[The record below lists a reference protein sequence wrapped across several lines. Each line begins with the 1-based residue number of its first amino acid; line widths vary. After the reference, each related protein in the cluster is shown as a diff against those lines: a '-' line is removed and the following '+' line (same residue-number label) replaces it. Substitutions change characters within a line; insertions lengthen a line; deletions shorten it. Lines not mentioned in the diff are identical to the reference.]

1 MSKTVNVKYF
11 AETAF
16 AKEPQKA
23 TEELAGYDL
32 YPAEAKTILP
42 GKNDLVC
49 LDLHWAIQKGFCG
62 RIFPRSSLIK
72 ENNVTVEAGLIDAD
86 YRGLV
91 YAILVNHSEK
101 VFTARTGDRIAQ
113 AVFFEKFEERFE
125 KVRKQEQLGV
135 TKRGS
140 GGFCSTG
147 ITVIKKMKVFED
159 EQPED
164 DDLAVTAKEAI
175 ISVNDEVILRRSTIK
190 IKKTFLYS
198 RHVSKKYLIDYF
210 GFFSYKT

>member
-11 AETAF
+11 AETVF

-23 TEELAGYDL
+23 TEESAGYDL
-32 YPAEAKTILP
+32 YAAEAKTILP

-49 LDLHWAIQKGFCG
+49 LDLRWAIPKGFCG

-91 YAILVNHSEK
+91 YVILVNHSEK
-101 VFTARTGDRIAQ
+101 VFTVRTGDRIAQ
-113 AVFFEKFEERFE
+113 AVFFEKFDVHFE
-125 KVRKQEQLGV
+125 KVSKKEELGA

-140 GGFCSTG
+140 GGFGSTG
-147 ITVIKKMKVFED
+147 IAAIKKMKLSED
-159 EQPED
+159 GQAED
-164 DDLAVTAKEAI
+164 DDLAITAEEGV
-175 ISVNDEVILRRSTIK
+175 ISVNDKVILNEMIEKR
-190 IKKTFLYS
+190 
-198 RHVSKKYLIDYF
+198 
-210 GFFSYKT
+210 

>member
-1 MSKTVNVKYF
+1 MSNTVNIKYF

-23 TEELAGYDL
+23 TEESARYDL
-32 YPAEAKTILP
+32 YAAEAKTILP

-49 LDLHWAIQKGFCG
+49 LDLRWAIPKGFCG

-91 YAILVNHSEK
+91 YVILVNHSEK
-101 VFTARTGDRIAQ
+101 VFTVRTGDRITQ
-113 AVFFEKFEERFE
+113 AVFFEKFDVRFE
-125 KVRKQEQLGV
+125 KVSKQEELGV

-140 GGFCSTG
+140 GGFGSTG
-147 ITVIKKMKVFED
+147 FTAIKKMKVS
-159 EQPED
+159 EQPE
-164 DDLAVTAKEAI
+164 
-175 ISVNDEVILRRSTIK
+175 
-190 IKKTFLYS
+190 
-198 RHVSKKYLIDYF
+198 
-210 GFFSYKT
+210 